1 MIDLTAFGPLVGSLI
16 EAGSPM
22 ISTALQMGIGEIPII
37 GGIAGPLV
45 GMEAPAIVSL
55 IAQKLGAPA
64 DATPTQLAAKIQAD
78 PIGAKAA
85 LASLEEQHKFDLA
98 SQAQQVGI
106 NTVEAT
112 SGDKVAA
119 WARPAILWGL
129 GALLMLSSG
138 LPFLVWGFVNIG
150 VSLTNPPRLDATA
163 TGILAA
169 LLGVTVAVHAAT
181 STVPR
186 KVS

>member
-64 DATPTQLAAKIQAD
+64 DATPTAARRED
-78 PIGAKAA
+78 PGGP
-85 LASLEEQHKFDLA
+85 H
-98 SQAQQVGI
+98 
-106 NTVEAT
+106 
-112 SGDKVAA
+112 
-119 WARPAILWGL
+119 R
-129 GALLMLSSG
+129 
-138 LPFLVWGFVNIG
+138 
-150 VSLTNPPRLDATA
+150 R
-163 TGILAA
+163 
-169 LLGVTVAVHAAT
+169 
-181 STVPR
+181 
-186 KVS
+186 